1 MSGCRSELGG
11 RIVGPGQGPYIGAPE
26 RSTSNFSGTAVR
38 RSLFALIF
46 LILTGSGLA
55 TPAGGQSLV
64 GIAATVNDDVIT
76 ILDVATRTKL
86 VILAGGLPNTPQLEA
101 LLQPHVLRILIDER
115 LKIHGAAL
123 EGTNAPEAVVTERL
137 TFVAGRNNMTVEE
150 FEAMLYRGGV
160 LIETLRNQIRAEL
173 AWNDAISRRFASTIQ
188 VSGPQIDERLR
199 RIETGKN
206 LTQYLVAELL
216 VASGQPGQESEA
228 RTAAESL
235 LSLAR
240 NGVPFPLLAQQ
251 FSQAPSALNE
261 GLLGW
266 LNRESLEPEIASAVA
281 DLAVGEVAGPLRTTS
296 GYLLVSLLDKREGEE
311 ISSGSQVRLT
321 RMIVPVSGTATPEEV
336 AEAESFA
343 NSIGNQVQGCSEF
356 EAFARRIDPVLNA
369 NPQLGLG
376 LVSQLPPEIR
386 PAIEAA
392 EVEEPTLAHR
402 VTQGFEVYMICER
415 LEGATLTPSRE
426 QVQERL
432 RTEAL
437 NEASKNYLA
446 ELRRS
451 AIIQIRN

>member
-1 MSGCRSELGG
+1 M
-11 RIVGPGQGPYIGAPE
+11 
-26 RSTSNFSGTAVR
+26 R

-46 LILTGSGLA
+46 LLLTGSGFA
-55 TPAGGQSLV
+55 TPVAGQNLV

-86 VILAGGLPNTPQLEA
+86 VVLAGGLPNTPQLEA

-115 LKIHGAAL
+115 LKIHGAVL
-123 EGTNAPEAVVTERL
+123 EGTRAPEVVVTERL

-173 AWNDAISRRFASTIQ
+173 AWNDAVSRRFSSTIQ
-188 VSGPQIDERLR
+188 ISGPQIDERLR
-199 RIETGKN
+199 RIESGKN

-216 VASGQPGQESEA
+216 VASSQGQDSEA

-235 LSLAR
+235 LSLAH

-266 LNRESLEPEIASAVA
+266 LNRESLEPEIAAAVA
-281 DLAVGEVAGPLRTTS
+281 NLAVGETAGPLRTTS

-311 ISSGSQVRLT
+311 IASGSQVRLV
-321 RMIVPVSGTATPEEV
+321 RMTVPVASTATAEEV
-336 AEAESFA
+336 AETESFA
-343 NSIGNQVQGCSEF
+343 NSIGTQVEGCAEF

-392 EVEEPTLAHR
+392 EIEEPTLAHR

-437 NEASKNYLA
+437 NDASKNYLA